1 MQEAVH
7 KSRSLPPT
15 FFLSSNCSCHIARL
29 HQPRIPSHFKLYGL
43 SFHGKNAVFRSL
55 RDGRRLPPPHVSHF
69 QRRNA
74 LYATCLW
81 WRSRLVFLTPPPIK
95 ARWGRDGGLGGKDYG
110 NAFPSE
116 RLGPLAPAATEW
128 RPQSVPVATKEA
140 TGIDSRDE
148 GFPFPPNNLR
158 IGLTG
163 SRAAAGLSQGRRYRR
178 GRAAAESADQGR
190 TRLPQGGP
198 AAAAWWQ
205 AGPA

>member
-1 MQEAVH
+1 MPHCKTASTAHTFAFQIIRPVISWKKRGFPLTSGRAALTAASRFTFSKAERSIRHLSLVA
-7 KSRSLPPT
+7 KS
-15 FFLSSNCSCHIARL
+15 
-29 HQPRIPSHFKLYGL
+29 PRIPDASPDKSALGKGWGAWGEGLRERL
-43 SFHGKNAVFRSL
+43 SFGKAGPSRAGS
-55 RDGRRLPPPHVSHF
+55 DRR
-69 QRRNA
+69 
-74 LYATCLW
+74 
-81 WRSRLVFLTPPPIK
+81 
-95 ARWGRDGGLGGKDYG
+95 
-110 NAFPSE
+110 
-116 RLGPLAPAATEW
+116 
-128 RPQSVPVATKEA
+128 RPQAVPVATKEA